1 MTGVG
6 GALGGSAGWKG
17 GGKGRGGGGGGG
29 LRAQSNVLVKIEEV
43 DYAMSILM
51 PRVLWM
57 NCFPCSSSI
66 HGRSALVPFY

>member
-1 MTGVG
+1 MFSIFFETRKDIN
-6 GALGGSAGWKG
+6 SKID
-17 GGKGRGGGGGGG
+17 GGGGG